1 MKFAN
6 VFAGLAAATALSA
19 VHAAS
24 AATIV
29 LNFDGLN
36 GSVNEGPLNYY
47 NGGFG
52 SAGTGPGPNYG
63 VVFSSNSITGI
74 EAGQPGANTNTA
86 EAPSAPNILFFLT
99 GGADTIDVAAGFTTG
114 FSFYYSAVNQ
124 PGVINVYSGLD
135 ETGTLLASLNLPT
148 TLNNGGGDPN
158 CLGTNFCP
166 FVPIGVTFA
175 GTAMSVDFGG
185 TANQI
190 AFDNITFGSATAGG
204 GVPEPAS
211 WALMLLGV
219 GGLGATLRGS
229 RRKAVAA
236 I

>member
-1 MKFAN
+1 MKLAN
-6 VFAGLAAATALSA
+6 VVAGIAAVTTLSV

-36 GSVNEGPLNYY
+36 GSVNESPLNYY

-52 SAGTGPGPNYG
+52 SAGSGPGPNDG
-63 VVFSSNSITGI
+63 VVFSANSITGI
-74 EAGQPGANTNTA
+74 AGDQPGGNTNA
-86 EAPSAPNILFFLT
+86 ALAPSNPNILFFLT

-114 FSFYYSAVNQ
+114 FSFDYSAVNQ
-124 PGVINVYSGLD
+124 PGLINVYSGLD
-135 ETGTLLASLNLPT
+135 GTGTVLASLTLPT
-148 TLNNGGGDPN
+148 TPLDGAPGCGGFS
-158 CLGTNFCP
+158 FCP

-190 AFDNITFGSATAGG
+190 AFDDITFGSATAGG

-229 RRKAVAA
+229 RRKAVLA